1 MAKNTRPSIRLVAE
15 RARVS
20 VATVSNVLNDKP
32 TVSPEIVA
40 RVRQTV
46 KELGYVVDIS
56 ASRLRSGQSRLAA
69 VVVPDLANPMFATF
83 VSTLENA
90 ARLDGFDLVVV
101 SARNSAAE
109 EADRLVNLRAWR
121 PAGLIIIPC
130 DGRLLARLPNSGLG
144 PVVVADRIPDDPG
157 FDLIAVD
164 NGPASAAVARAIEAA
179 GHPECLV
186 VGTSLGISNIR
197 ERWDGARS
205 GCSRMELELMEVGL
219 NDTARLERLE
229 ARLRSPGP
237 AGGAVLARPWH
248 DAHRLPHALRDRPA
262 HPRGHRLRE
271 LRRDRLDGT
280 RQPRHHRRAPAGRR
294 DGGMCLDAA
303 QAPHPRRCDHRG
315 AAAPAAPL
323 PHHDAG
329 LDRTARCAPRVA
341 PERRPRPGPTGN
353 PGGEHA
359 CKGGTVRQ
367 AARRGAP
374 AMGVAGAGV
383 SLPADPVPAAGEP
396 QARVVVKISGALS
409 LDARGE
415 GPQPAAP
422 SARTL

>member
-1 MAKNTRPSIRLVAE
+1 MAKSTRPSIRLVAE

-101 SARNSAAE
+101 SARNSTAE
-109 EADRLVNLRAWR
+109 EADRLLNLRAWR

-130 DGRLLARLPNSGLG
+130 DGRLLSRLPDTGLG

-179 GHPECLV
+179 GHSECLV
-186 VGTSLGISNIR
+186 LGTSLGISNIR
-197 ERWDGARS
+197 ERWEGACS
-205 GCSRMELELMEVGL
+205 GCSHMELELMEVGL
-219 NDTARLERLE
+219 NDTARMEQLE
-229 ARLRSPGP
+229 ARLRSP
-237 AGGAVLARPWH
+237 
-248 DAHRLPHALRDRPA
+248 DRPRA
-262 HPRGHRLRE
+262 LFSLDHGTTLTVYRMLAEIGLRIPEDIALASFDETDWME
-271 LRRDRLDGT
+271 LVSPGIT
-280 RQPRHHRRAPAGRR
+280 AARQPVAEMADCAWALLKHRIRGDASTETQQHRRLHCIITTRGSTAGPDARSAPCPGNSF
-294 DGGMCLDAA
+294 D
-303 QAPHPRRCDHRG
+303 
-315 AAAPAAPL
+315 
-323 PHHDAG
+323 
-329 LDRTARCAPRVA
+329 
-341 PERRPRPGPTGN
+341 PERQEN
-353 PGGEHA
+353 
-359 CKGGTVRQ
+359 Q
-367 AARRGAP
+367 
-374 AMGVAGAGV
+374 VANT
-383 SLPADPVPAAGEP
+383 P
-396 QARVVVKISGALS
+396 ISGG
-409 LDARGE
+409 R
-415 GPQPAAP
+415 P
-422 SARTL
+422 